1 MLRFFVQKAC
11 SGSSLGKIWEIPIG
25 QQYFN
30 VSHPKKTKWY
40 WRTWRPINLIHWFK
54 MCVSGNTTWLSWGP
68 LFTHL
73 PNYIT
78 ALQLASHRPNH
89 EILLETRISETV
101 FVMTWMHT
109 PVSGPNP
116 YMTYVIYVCIYIYI
130 IISPNRRKSESLLIW
145 WFTFLVVGFNH
156 LEKNEIVNGFRMT
169 SHIWNGK

>member
-1 MLRFFVQKAC
+1 MFRVKSWKDLRNTNWAAIFQCVASKKNKMILENLKTHQFD
-11 SGSSLGKIWEIPIG
+11 SLI
-25 QQYFN
+25 QN
-30 VSHPKKTKWY
+30 V
-40 WRTWRPINLIHWFK
+40 
-54 MCVSGNTTWLSWGP
+54 CVRQHNMALLRASLYS
-68 LFTHL
+68 L